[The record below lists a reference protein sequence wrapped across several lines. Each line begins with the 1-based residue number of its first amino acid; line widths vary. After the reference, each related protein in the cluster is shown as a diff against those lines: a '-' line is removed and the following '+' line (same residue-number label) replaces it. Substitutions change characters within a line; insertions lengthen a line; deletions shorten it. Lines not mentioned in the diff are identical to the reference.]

1 MLRIIIAFALLLS
14 TYVNA
19 QDVIK
24 VGKITQWHTDNGMK
38 VLFQRADSL
47 PMIDFRLIFDAGAA
61 RDGSFKSDQGIVLA
75 GLAKLTNGLIF
86 EGTSDMDANQIAE
99 KFAGLGIEYGNGSY
113 RDMAIVNIRT
123 LSDEQ
128 TRNNGVSLLSQI
140 LSAAS
145 FPVEALQRESARMLV
160 ALDYEDQTPSKKAS
174 RYFYQSLYPDHPYG
188 TPPSGTRESLKAIK
202 QKDLVRYYRQHYV
215 AKNVVLAIVGDLNEA
230 QAYDY
235 AEQIANAMPAGQKAA
250 ELPDAN
256 QQSKVVLVRE
266 NHPSTQTTVLM
277 GQPVL
282 KRGEKDL
289 YALYI
294 GNHILGGS
302 GFSSRLMKE
311 VRVKRGLTYSIG
323 SYLVSMHVQ
332 GPYQFSFTTKKS
344 STKEAIQLVEQALK
358 QFIEQGPTKEELSNA
373 KLNITGSFPLRQT
386 SNSDIVQNL
395 AVIGFYDLPLDY
407 LDNYNAHIEAVT
419 LEQIQSVFKKRVQ
432 PQSMAKIIIGP
443 DVENK
448 K

>member
-1 MLRIIIAFALLLS
+1 
-14 TYVNA
+14 
-19 QDVIK
+19 
-24 VGKITQWHTDNGMK
+24 
-38 VLFQRADSL
+38 
-47 PMIDFRLIFDAGAA
+47 
-61 RDGSFKSDQGIVLA
+61 
-75 GLAKLTNGLIF
+75 
-86 EGTSDMDANQIAE
+86 
-99 KFAGLGIEYGNGSY
+99 
-113 RDMAIVNIRT
+113 MAIVNIRT

-332 GPYQFSFTTKKS
+332 GPYQFSFTTKQS
-344 STKEAIQLVEQALK
+344 STQEAIDLVK
-358 QFIEQGPTKEELSNA
+358 
-373 KLNITGSFPLRQT
+373 TG
-386 SNSDIVQNL
+386 
-395 AVIGFYDLPLDY
+395 
-407 LDNYNAHIEAVT
+407 
-419 LEQIQSVFKKRVQ
+419 
-432 PQSMAKIIIGP
+432 
-443 DVENK
+443 
-448 K
+448 